1 GTGSSWSA
9 ACRATTIRAR
19 FAAASRIRCI
29 ASWRRAC
36 RSRSAAT
43 TRRCRGPTRSRRRCA
58 WPARSAST
66 GCARSTRPP
75 RPIRSS
81 APRRPSPTASTT
93 SEPAMNWLWLIA
105 KPVPVLCL
113 VLWVLGAPRSAY
125 RNRLAAGLALSLVGD
140 VLIEWSFTAGLAA
153 FLLAHVA
160 YAAAFLADAKRPHL
174 LRAVPIALYSAGV
187 VAFLWRGLG
196 E

>member
-1 GTGSSWSA
+1 
-9 ACRATTIRAR
+9 
-19 FAAASRIRCI
+19 
-29 ASWRRAC
+29 
-36 RSRSAAT
+36 
-43 TRRCRGPTRSRRRCA
+43 
-58 WPARSAST
+58 
-66 GCARSTRPP
+66 
-75 RPIRSS
+75 
-81 APRRPSPTASTT
+81 
-93 SEPAMNWLWLIA
+93 MNWLWLIA

-196 E
+196 EMRPAVLAYVLAIGTMVWRAAARIGHAGAARAGEWAALAGAILFAFSDTLIAIDRFHAPVPGARFWIMLLYWAGQLGIASSARIR